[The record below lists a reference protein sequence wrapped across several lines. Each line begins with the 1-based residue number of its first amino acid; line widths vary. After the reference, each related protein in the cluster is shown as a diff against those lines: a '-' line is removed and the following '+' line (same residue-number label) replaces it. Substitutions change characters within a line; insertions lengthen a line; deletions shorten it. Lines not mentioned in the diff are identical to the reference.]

1 MAATSATGLVVAAAR
16 LLQEGSEHAE
26 KFLGL
31 PLWLWQLVNLAL
43 FIGVLLYFVA
53 RPMTAA
59 FRKRQLEV
67 EERRRQAENHRAE
80 VQRLTREIEERTA
93 RLEREVVEIRRQ
105 GAVEG
110 ESARAA
116 LAERATAEAERV
128 LAEAREEIER
138 RLVSAKA
145 QLRETAAHLTAETAG
160 ELLSRE
166 ITDADRRRL
175 LEESVARVK
184 STR

>member
-1 MAATSATGLVVAAAR
+1 MAAPSATGLSLAAAR
-16 LLQEGSEHAE
+16 LLQEGAEHAE
-26 KFLGL
+26 KFLGV

-43 FIGVLLYFVA
+43 FVGVLFYFVA

-59 FRKRQLEV
+59 FRRRQLEV
-67 EERRRQAENHRAE
+67 EERRRQAEQHRAE
-80 VQRLTREIEERTA
+80 VQRQTREIEERTA

-105 GAVEG
+105 GVAEG

-138 RLVSAKA
+138 RLASAKA
-145 QLRETAAHLTAETAG
+145 HLRETAAHLTAETAE

-184 STR
+184 ATR